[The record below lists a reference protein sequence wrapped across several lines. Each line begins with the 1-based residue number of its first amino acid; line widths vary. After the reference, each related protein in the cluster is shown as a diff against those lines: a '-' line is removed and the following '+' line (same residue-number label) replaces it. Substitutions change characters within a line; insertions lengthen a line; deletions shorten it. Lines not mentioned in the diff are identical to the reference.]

1 METENKN
8 ALTNLSNHQKEM
20 RAEMT
25 QSVLNALEYFDECG
39 IKVTMKALAEH
50 IGCHVNTLKQPYIRE
65 ILNERKCA
73 PKKPDIETENRLLK
87 DRISKLEE
95 RLAHS
100 LNHNARLQQE
110 KDAAKKRADEYEFK
124 YRRLLGIYQIEV
136 GKKNPHI

>member
-1 METENKN
+1 
-8 ALTNLSNHQKEM
+8 
-20 RAEMT
+20 MT
-25 QSVLNALEYFDECG
+25 QSIHDALEYYDKNG
-39 IKVTMKALAEH
+39 IKVTMKALAEY

-65 ILNERKCA
+65 ILNEHKCA
-73 PKKPDIETENRLLK
+73 PKKPDSEAENRLLK
-87 DRISKLEE
+87 ERISKLEE

-110 KDAAKKRADEYEFK
+110 KEAAKKRADEYEFK